1 MSCKKPDVAR
11 GLKRM
16 KTETDKEIVASYEV
30 NRRIKLRAM
39 EEVRVKMGIKE
50 KYDVKKGKEPK
61 EGEKRDAQMR
71 QVVKTCV
78 RKKGKKGAHS
88 INTSVG
94 VQNRAEIW
102 RTIDRGRDTIEE
114 TTSVC

>member
-11 GLKRM
+11 GLRRM

-50 KYDVKKGKEPK
+50 KYDVKKGRNQRKE
-61 EGEKRDAQMR
+61 
-71 QVVKTCV
+71 
-78 RKKGKKGAHS
+78 KKGMHK
-88 INTSVG
+88 
-94 VQNRAEIW
+94 
-102 RTIDRGRDTIEE
+102 
-114 TTSVC
+114 

>member
-50 KYDVKKGKEPK
+50 KYDVKKGRNQRKE
-61 EGEKRDAQMR
+61 
-71 QVVKTCV
+71 
-78 RKKGKKGAHS
+78 KKGMHKCVKL
-88 INTSVG
+88 
-94 VQNRAEIW
+94 
-102 RTIDRGRDTIEE
+102 
-114 TTSVC
+114 